1 MANAI
6 TNSDWKLF
14 QERLPEWQEKY
25 IGKLIEE
32 YIALLNGPGNSSD
45 RFWELEKRIK
55 TDRKHPGVIMQIDK
69 GEAVFDIVRLV
80 NLKVITVQDLDGF
93 SDGLI
98 GYVNTLGS

>member
-1 MANAI
+1 MGYAFSGFSLCSI
-6 TNSDWKLF
+6 GDDPTRYEISDNLAVHYNKNVT
-14 QERLPEWQEKY
+14 
-25 IGKLIEE
+25 GH
-32 YIALLNGPGNSSD
+32 N
-45 RFWELEKRIK
+45 
-55 TDRKHPGVIMQIDK
+55 VIMQIDK